1 VAWFALRLTCDAA
14 PTGDDYLRLVAQLGM
29 PPEKVVLSATTS
41 PGLCPAGSAL
51 TSPDELARSLQDIVA
66 AEPRFGG
73 VRGDEYASAL
83 PGGASA
89 PWQWFATMTAAMND
103 PVPRPTVSPQPTAS
117 PDPTGS
123 PEPTAS
129 PNPTTSERPSAL
141 AQSGTGE
148 WGGLLP
154 LAGVLLALGVVLV
167 ARRRRTTV

>member
-1 VAWFALRLTCDAA
+1 
-14 PTGDDYLRLVAQLGM
+14 M

-41 PGLCPAGSAL
+41 PGLCPEGSTI

-73 VRGDEYASAL
+73 VRGDEYANAL

-89 PWQWFATMTAAMND
+89 PWEWFATMTAAMDD
-103 PVPRPTVSPQPTAS
+103 PAPRPAPQPTAS
-117 PDPTGS
+117 PDPTVT

-129 PNPTTSERPSAL
+129 PDPNASERPTAL

-148 WGGLLP
+148 WLGLLP
-154 LAGVLLALGVVLV
+154 LAGVLIVAGVLLSV
-167 ARRRRTTV
+167 RRRRTTV